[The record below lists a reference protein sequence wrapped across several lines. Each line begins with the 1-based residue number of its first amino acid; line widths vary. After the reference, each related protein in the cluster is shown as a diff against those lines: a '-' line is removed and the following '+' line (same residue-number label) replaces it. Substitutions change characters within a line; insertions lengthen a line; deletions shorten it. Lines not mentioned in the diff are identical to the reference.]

1 MKIQC
6 NVCNKYR
13 KSKKTKILYIFK
25 RTLSLSI
32 VYSKCGHVR
41 EKIFKEEELIEISN
55 ILGLITNIEEYQK
68 IYNHVWRKHEARV
81 ILKKIDETRNYLTE
95 ETNQNE
101 LMSKTHENV
110 YRVLYYIEHLLILI
124 STVSGSVPISAFASL
139 IVIPVGIASSTIVW
153 KICVIIAGIKNYR
166 SIIKKRKKKHDKI
179 LFLAKSKLKSI
190 EVLISKVL
198 IDLNISHERIWWYK
212 SRNQKSYWSIIV

>member
-1 MKIQC
+1 MRQE
-6 NVCNKYR
+6 
-13 KSKKTKILYIFK
+13 F
-25 RTLSLSI
+25 
-32 VYSKCGHVR
+32 
-41 EKIFKEEELIEISN
+41 
-55 ILGLITNIEEYQK
+55 
-68 IYNHVWRKHEARV
+68 

-124 STVSGSVPISAFASL
+124 STVSGSVSISVFASL
-139 IVIPVGIASSTIVW
+139 IGIPVGIASSTIAW

-198 IDLNISHERIWWYK
+198 IDSNISHERIWWYK

>member
-1 MKIQC
+1 MRQE
-6 NVCNKYR
+6 
-13 KSKKTKILYIFK
+13 F
-25 RTLSLSI
+25 
-32 VYSKCGHVR
+32 
-41 EKIFKEEELIEISN
+41 
-55 ILGLITNIEEYQK
+55 
-68 IYNHVWRKHEARV
+68 
-81 ILKKIDETRNYLTE
+81 ILKKVDETRNYLTE

-124 STVSGSVPISAFASL
+124 STVSGSVSISVFASL
-139 IVIPVGIASSTIVW
+139 IGIPVGIASSTIAW

-179 LFLAKSKLKSI
+179 LFLVKSKLKSI

-198 IDLNISHERIWWYK
+198 IDSNISHGRISWYK